1 MYNIC
6 TCVVHVVGH
15 GHGGWRPRREL
26 LAALPR
32 NKTSPRQSSRKSR
45 KPARYFQD
53 RSTRHAHQN
62 TRSTQQ
68 CATTSCSS
76 SLAALRCSGSL
87 AKCAMAARDLQTAR
101 RLPVCL
107 SFSACCFLCFGL
119 RAGPRGPYF
128 ESVCL
133 FLCLFY
139 GYCHAFRPP
148 IAPGAR
154 ELHISVWNP
163 VLYLKYRGF
172 PGARSTGRFYLF
184 FYEYAGPG
192 RRVSRAVCR
201 RALATRDRE
210 RRVLEPKHGSR
221 SREPNTLIVSS
232 HVTAPLKHV
241 TSQRPNYRTCNQKT
255 YNMPPSAMSWVK
267 CTLHHFELIHTIC
280 APPWLTLPAQNPLEC
295 RHGWLRGTC
304 TCTCTCT
311 CT

>member
-1 MYNIC
+1 MRYHIVLLLAC
-6 TCVVHVVGH
+6 GSPVLGFVSQMR
-15 GHGGWRPRREL
+15 HGGPRP
-26 LAALPR
+26 
-32 NKTSPRQSSRKSR
+32 
-45 KPARYFQD
+45 
-53 RSTRHAHQN
+53 
-62 TRSTQQ
+62 
-68 CATTSCSS
+68 
-76 SLAALRCSGSL
+76 
-87 AKCAMAARDLQTAR
+87 RDLQTAR

-184 FYEYAGPG
+184 KKYAGPG
-192 RRVSRAVCR
+192 HRVSRAVCR
-201 RALATRDRE
+201 RALATVS
-210 RRVLEPKHGSR
+210 RVL
-221 SREPNTLIVSS
+221 EPNTLIVSS
-232 HVTAPLKHV
+232 HVTAPLTRDVSATKLD
-241 TSQRPNYRTCNQKT
+241 RTWQNQKT
-255 YNMPPSAMSWVK
+255 YNMPPSAMSWVN

>member
-1 MYNIC
+1 MG
-6 TCVVHVVGH
+6 VGVP
-15 GHGGWRPRREL
+15 GWRPRREL

-184 FYEYAGPG
+184 FK
-192 RRVSRAVCR
+192 VR
-201 RALATRDRE
+201 RAR
-210 RRVLEPKHGSR
+210 P
-221 SREPNTLIVSS
+221 SREPCRLPTSS
-232 HVTAPLKHV
+232 RH
-241 TSQRPNYRTCNQKT
+241 SRP
-255 YNMPPSAMSWVK
+255 
-267 CTLHHFELIHTIC
+267 
-280 APPWLTLPAQNPLEC
+280 
-295 RHGWLRGTC
+295 
-304 TCTCTCT
+304 
-311 CT
+311 